1 MSIRW
6 WTSDQ
11 HYNHANIVKYCK
23 RPMLKP
29 DDLNPDG
36 AWVSPEIAFKRA
48 EENNARL
55 MREANQRIKPDDM
68 VVCVGDFS
76 CRGGEKGVMGLH
88 IKPLEILEKLNGTWT
103 IVGGNHDEQNGV
115 KPTCSFMECEIAKY
129 RVGVQHRPLLDEEH
143 YNETRKKVAAGE
155 DVARHVLRD
164 YQNDWV
170 RRRGFAHAR
179 YCREMFDFMICGHVH
194 NAWKVKKIAGMW
206 HVNVGVDVNRYMP
219 INDTEVVLLVEKA
232 EREGLGV

>member
-1 MSIRW
+1 MIRW
-6 WTSDQ
+6 WYADTHFS
-11 HYNHANIVKYCK
+11 HPNIQVYCS
-23 RPMLKP
+23 RPQLKEG
-29 DDLNPDG
+29 DLDSQGN
-36 AWVSPEIAFKRA
+36 WVSPEIAFQRA
-48 EENNARL
+48 EKMNADLIRDFN
-55 MREANQRIKPDDM
+55 MRIKKEDTA
-68 VVCVGDFS
+68 VCVGDFS
-76 CRGGEKGVMGLH
+76 CRGGERGVKTVH
-88 IKPLEILEKLNGTWT
+88 HTPVEILDQLNGTHV
-103 IVGGNHDEQNGV
+103 IIEGNHDSRNGV